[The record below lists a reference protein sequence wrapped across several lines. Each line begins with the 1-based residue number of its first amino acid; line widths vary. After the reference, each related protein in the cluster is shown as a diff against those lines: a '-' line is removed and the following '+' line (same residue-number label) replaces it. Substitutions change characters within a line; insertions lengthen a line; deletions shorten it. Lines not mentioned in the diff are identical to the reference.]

1 MECVWGE
8 VRQGASDPGMN
19 PDQLSEEN
27 YCRLA
32 RAVLERFGGSYAQAM
47 ETLRQF
53 RLNLICGEEIT
64 RSAAL
69 QAALLTAVNTGK
81 RAFLGGVSV
90 EMPPD
95 VELLLPWAGV
105 GSLNEIVE
113 SLGARRARADHSD
126 RSHTLYFGAAADPV
140 PDALSVICSGW
151 RGGVAPTELSFSLD
165 DSIDFALGG
174 VLAGALGVARG
185 FLRICGLDAG
195 RFVERPIGVSL
206 WRPDLEWTDEDAA
219 GPELKYLPSKLW
231 FLGLG
236 HLGQAFL
243 WNTVLLPYERPRDVL
258 FLLQDFDRVVSGNWS
273 AGLLCE
279 NNSPGRFKTRLCSE
293 WLEALGFRTRIC
305 ERHFDATVR
314 RDGDEPYIAF
324 CGFDSASAR
333 RSLEGAGFEL
343 VVECGL
349 GGSVDTFDQFSMH
362 TFPDATRTPSQIWAE
377 DAAPSAKVPPALLDA
392 FRTQEPCGIL
402 AETLAQKALSSS
414 FVGAFAGALVIAEV
428 LRGLHGGKRCEII
441 NGQLRSSPPLRVA
454 FREENYQRRLG
465 ISGFTSVLRRSSK
478 LLRCFR

>member
-1 MECVWGE
+1 MK
-8 VRQGASDPGMN
+8 
-19 PDQLSEEN
+19 PDQLNEEN

-32 RAVLERFGGSYAQAM
+32 RAFLERFGGSYAQAM

-53 RLNLICGEEIT
+53 RLNLICGEEIKH
-64 RSAAL
+64 SAAL

-90 EMPPD
+90 EMPPH
-95 VELLLPWAGV
+95 VELLLPWPGA

-113 SLGARRARADHSD
+113 SLSARRANANHSD

-151 RGGVAPTELSFSLD
+151 RGGVAPADLSFSLD

-185 FLRICGLDAG
+185 FLRVCGLSA
-195 RFVERPIGVSL
+195 RFVERPHGVSL

-243 WNTVLLPYERPRDVL
+243 WNTVLLPYEHPSDSV

-279 NNSPGRFKTRLCSE
+279 SNSPGRFKTRLCSE

-314 RDGDEPYIAF
+314 RSGDEPYIAL
-324 CGFDSASAR
+324 CGFDSAPAR
-333 RSLEGAGFEL
+333 RCLEGAGFGL

-349 GGSVDTFDQFSMH
+349 GGSVDTFDQLSLH
-362 TFPDATRTPSQIWAE
+362 TFPDATRTPGQIWAD
-377 DAAPSAKVPPALLDA
+377 DATPGVKAKPALLDA
-392 FRTQEPCGIL
+392 FRTQDPCGIL
-402 AETLAQKALSSS
+402 AETLAHKALSSS
-414 FVGAFAGALVIAEV
+414 FIGAFAGALVVAEV
-428 LRGLHGGKRCEII
+428 LRGLHGGARCEII
-441 NGQLRSSPPLRVA
+441 NGQLRSNSPLRVA
-454 FREENYQRRLG
+454 LREENYQRRLG
-465 ISGFTSVLRRSSK
+465 ISGFTSVLRRVSSSGP
-478 LLRCFR
+478 LH

>member
-1 MECVWGE
+1 MK
-8 VRQGASDPGMN
+8 

-32 RAVLERFGGSYAQAM
+32 RAVLEYFGGSYAQAM
-47 ETLRQF
+47 DTLGQF

-64 RSAAL
+64 RSTAL

-90 EMPPD
+90 EMPPH
-95 VELLLPWAGV
+95 VELLLSWPGV
-105 GSLNEIVE
+105 GPLNQIVE
-113 SLGARRARADHSD
+113 SLGARCARANHCD
-126 RSHTLYFGAAADPV
+126 RSHTLYFGTAADPV
-140 PDALSVICSGW
+140 PEALSVICSGW
-151 RGGVAPTELSFSLD
+151 RGGVAPAELSFSLD

-185 FLRICGLDAG
+185 FLRVCGLNG
-195 RFVERPIGVSL
+195 RFVERPLGVSL
-206 WRPDLEWTDEDAA
+206 WRPDLEWTDEHAA

-243 WNTVLLPYERPRDVL
+243 WNTVLLPYERPGDAL
-258 FLLQDFDRVVSGNWS
+258 FLLQDFDRVVSGNWT

-279 NNSPGRFKTRLCSE
+279 KNSSGRFKTRLCSE
-293 WLEALGFRTRIC
+293 WLEALGFLTRIC
-305 ERHFDATVR
+305 ERPFDATVR
-314 RDGDEPYIAF
+314 RSGDEPYIAL
-324 CGFDSASAR
+324 CGFDSALAR
-333 RSLEGAGFEL
+333 RSLEGAGFAL

-349 GGSVDTFDQFSMH
+349 GGSVDTFDHLSLH
-362 TFPDATRTPSQIWAE
+362 TFPDATRIPGQIWAE
-377 DAAPSAKVPPALLDA
+377 DATLNTKAKPALLNA

-402 AETLAQKALSSS
+402 AETLANKALSSS

-428 LRGLHGGKRCEII
+428 LRGLHGGARCQII
-441 NGQLRSSPPLRVA
+441 NGQLRSNSPLRVA
-454 FREENYQRRLG
+454 LREENYQRRLG
-465 ISGFTSVLRRSSK
+465 ISGFTSVLRRVSSSGPSQK
-478 LLRCFR
+478 TE